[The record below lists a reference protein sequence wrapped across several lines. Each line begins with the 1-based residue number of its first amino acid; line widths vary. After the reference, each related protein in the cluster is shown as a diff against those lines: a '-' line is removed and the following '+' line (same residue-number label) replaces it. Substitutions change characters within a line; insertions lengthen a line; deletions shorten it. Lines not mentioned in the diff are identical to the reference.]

1 MDIALYRKYRPKS
14 FFEVIGQD
22 HVVKS
27 LQGALE
33 LGKISHAYL
42 FTGPRGTGKTT
53 MARLLAKTVN
63 CANQSFGDRVSP
75 SASASFAKAAT
86 EAEAEAQGGSEPCN
100 KCDSCQNF
108 NDGRTLDLIEIDAA
122 SNRGIDE
129 IRQLRD
135 GIKYAPTIG
144 KYKVFI
150 IDEVH
155 QLTKEAFN
163 ALLKTLEEPPAHA
176 IFILATT
183 EAHKVP
189 ETILSRVQQFAFRRL
204 SVAEIIKKL
213 QKIVEAEKIKI
224 DEDAVRLIAAYA
236 GGSYRDAESMLEQL
250 RVWNDKIIV
259 KEDIEELLGAVDFEK
274 VKVMTD
280 YLNNAGAKEAIDYVG
295 TLTEGGTDLEMFAKT
310 LINHLRK
317 IMLIKVDSSLASL
330 MAQELTPEQMEIVKK
345 QADVFSLSDVA
356 QAIKI
361 FTIAQ
366 NDIKRSPIPSLPI
379 ELAVVEIINNKK

>member
-1 MDIALYRKYRPKS
+1 MGNLVLYRKYRPQNWD
-14 FFEVIGQD
+14 EVIGQE
-22 HVVKS
+22 HVVRT
-27 LQGALE
+27 LTNALK
-33 LGKISHAYL
+33 LGRVSHAYL
-42 FTGPRGTGKTT
+42 FSGPRGTGKTT
-53 MARLLAKTVN
+53 IARLLAKSVG
-63 CANQSFGDRVSP
+63 CVD
-75 SASASFAKAAT
+75 
-86 EAEAEAQGGSEPCN
+86 
-100 KCDSCQNF
+100 
-108 NDGRTLDLIEIDAA
+108 LDLIEIDAA

-135 GIKYAPTIG
+135 GIKFAPTAG

-183 EAHKVP
+183 EVHKVP

-204 SVAEIIKKL
+204 RVAEIIKKL

-250 RVWNDKIIV
+250 RVWSDKIIT

-274 VKVMTD
+274 VKAMTD
-280 YLNNAGAKEAIDYVG
+280 CLGGARPTEQSFGRAKEAIDYVG
-295 TLTEGGTDLEMFAKT
+295 KLTEGGTDLEMFAKA
-310 LINHLRK
+310 IVNHLRK

-330 MAQELTPEQMEIVKK
+330 MSQELTPEQIEIVKK
-345 QADVFSLSDVA
+345 QADAFSLDNVA
-356 QAIKI
+356 RAIRI
-361 FTIAQ
+361 FMVAQ

-379 ELAVVEIINNKK
+379 ELAVVEIINNK

>member
-1 MDIALYRKYRPKS
+1 MRNLVLYRKYRPQNWD
-14 FFEVIGQD
+14 EVIGQE
-22 HVVKS
+22 HVVRT
-27 LQGALE
+27 LTNALK
-33 LGKISHAYL
+33 LNRVSHAYL
-42 FTGPRGTGKTT
+42 FSGPRGTGKTT
-53 MARLLAKTVN
+53 IARLLAKSVG
-63 CANQSFGDRVSP
+63 CAD
-75 SASASFAKAAT
+75 
-86 EAEAEAQGGSEPCN
+86 
-100 KCDSCQNF
+100 
-108 NDGRTLDLIEIDAA
+108 LDLIEIDAA

-129 IRQLRD
+129 IRELRD
-135 GIKYAPTIG
+135 GIKFAPTAG

-189 ETILSRVQQFAFRRL
+189 GTILSRVQQFAFRRL
-204 SVAEIIKKL
+204 TIAEIIRKL

-224 DEDAVRLIAAYA
+224 DENAVRLIAAYA

-250 RVWNDKIIV
+250 RVWNDKIIM

-274 VKVMTD
+274 VKAMTD

-295 TLTEGGTDLEMFAKT
+295 SLTEGGTDLEMFAKA

-317 IMLIKVDSSLASL
+317 IMLVKVDSSLASL

-345 QADVFSLSDVA
+345 QADAFSLNDVV
-356 QAIKI
+356 QAIRI
-361 FTIAQ
+361 FTVAQ

-379 ELAVVEIINNKK
+379 ELAVVEIINNKI

>member
-1 MDIALYRKYRPKS
+1 MRKIMRNLVLYRKYRPQS
-14 FFEVIGQD
+14 WDEVIGQE
-22 HVVKS
+22 HVVRT
-27 LQGALE
+27 LTNALK
-33 LGKISHAYL
+33 LNRVSHAYL
-42 FTGPRGTGKTT
+42 FSGPRGTGKTT
-53 MARLLAKTVN
+53 IARLLAKSVG
-63 CANQSFGDRVSP
+63 CVD
-75 SASASFAKAAT
+75 
-86 EAEAEAQGGSEPCN
+86 
-100 KCDSCQNF
+100 
-108 NDGRTLDLIEIDAA
+108 LDLIEIDAA

-135 GIKYAPTIG
+135 GIKFAPTAG

-176 IFILATT
+176 IFVLATT

-204 SVAEIIKKL
+204 RVAEIIKKL

-224 DEDAVRLIAAYA
+224 DENAVRLIAAYA

-250 RVWNDKIIV
+250 RVWSDKIIA

-274 VKVMTD
+274 VKAMTD
-280 YLNNAGAKEAIDYVG
+280 YLSGGPNPDGRASAKEAIDYIG
-295 TLTEGGTDLEMFAKT
+295 ALTEGGTDLEMFAKA

-317 IMLIKVDSSLASL
+317 IMLIKVDSSLTNL

-345 QADVFSLSDVA
+345 QADAFSLNDVA
-356 QAIKI
+356 QAIRI
-361 FTIAQ
+361 FTVAQ

-379 ELAVVEIINNKK
+379 ELAVVEIINNKI

>member
-1 MDIALYRKYRPKS
+1 MRNLVLYRKYRPRNWD
-14 FFEVIGQD
+14 EVIGQE
-22 HVVKS
+22 HVVRT
-27 LQGALE
+27 LTNALK
-33 LGKISHAYL
+33 LNRVSHAYL
-42 FTGPRGTGKTT
+42 FSGPRGTGKTT
-53 MARLLAKTVN
+53 IARLLAKSVG
-63 CANQSFGDRVSP
+63 CAD
-75 SASASFAKAAT
+75 
-86 EAEAEAQGGSEPCN
+86 
-100 KCDSCQNF
+100 
-108 NDGRTLDLIEIDAA
+108 LDLIEIDAA

-135 GIKYAPTIG
+135 GIKFAPTAG
-144 KYKVFI
+144 EYKVFI

-204 SVAEIIKKL
+204 RVAEIIKKL

-250 RVWNDKIIV
+250 RVWNDKIIA

-274 VKVMTD
+274 VKAMTD

-295 TLTEGGTDLEMFAKT
+295 VLTEGGTDLEMFAKA
-310 LINHLRK
+310 LVNHLRK
-317 IMLIKVDSSLASL
+317 IMLIKVDSSLANL
-330 MAQELTPEQMEIVKK
+330 MAQELTLEQVEIVKK
-345 QADVFSLSDVA
+345 QADIFSLDNVA
-356 QAIKI
+356 RAIRI
-361 FTIAQ
+361 FMVAQ

-379 ELAVVEIINNKK
+379 ELAVVEITNQNLENRK

>member
-1 MDIALYRKYRPKS
+1 MRNLVLYRKYRPRNWD
-14 FFEVIGQD
+14 EVIGQE
-22 HVVKS
+22 HVVRT
-27 LQGALE
+27 LTNALK
-33 LGKISHAYL
+33 LNRVSHAYL
-42 FTGPRGTGKTT
+42 FSGPRGTGKTT
-53 MARLLAKTVN
+53 IARLLAKSVG
-63 CANQSFGDRVSP
+63 CAD
-75 SASASFAKAAT
+75 
-86 EAEAEAQGGSEPCN
+86 
-100 KCDSCQNF
+100 
-108 NDGRTLDLIEIDAA
+108 LDLIEIDAA

-135 GIKYAPTIG
+135 GIKFAPTAG
-144 KYKVFI
+144 EYKVFI

-204 SVAEIIKKL
+204 RVAEIIKKL

-236 GGSYRDAESMLEQL
+236 SGSYRDAESMLEQL
-250 RVWNDKIIV
+250 RVWNDKIIA

-274 VKVMTD
+274 VKAMTD

-295 TLTEGGTDLEMFAKT
+295 VLTEGGTDLEMFAKA
-310 LINHLRK
+310 LVNHLRK
-317 IMLIKVDSSLASL
+317 IMLIKVDSSLANL
-330 MAQELTPEQMEIVKK
+330 MAQELTLEQVEIVKK
-345 QADVFSLSDVA
+345 QADIFSLDNVA
-356 QAIKI
+356 RAIRI
-361 FTIAQ
+361 FMVAQ

-379 ELAVVEIINNKK
+379 ELAVVEITNQNLENRK

>member
-1 MDIALYRKYRPKS
+1 MGNLVLYRKYRPQS
-14 FFEVIGQD
+14 WDEVIGQE
-22 HVVKS
+22 HVVRT
-27 LQGALE
+27 LTNALK
-33 LGKISHAYL
+33 LGRVSHAYL
-42 FTGPRGTGKTT
+42 FSGPRGTGKTT
-53 MARLLAKTVN
+53 IARLLAKSVG
-63 CANQSFGDRVSP
+63 CVD
-75 SASASFAKAAT
+75 
-86 EAEAEAQGGSEPCN
+86 
-100 KCDSCQNF
+100 
-108 NDGRTLDLIEIDAA
+108 LDLIEIDAA

-129 IRQLRD
+129 MRELRD
-135 GIKYAPTIG
+135 GVKFTPIAG

-150 IDEVH
+150 IDEAH

-183 EAHKVP
+183 EIHKMP

-204 SVAEIIKKL
+204 TVAEIIKKL

-274 VKVMTD
+274 VKAMTD
-280 YLNNAGAKEAIDYVG
+280 YFNNAGAKDAINYVG
-295 TLTEGGTDLEMFAKT
+295 ALIERGTDLEMFTKA

-317 IMLIKVDSSLASL
+317 IMLIKVDSSLSNL
-330 MAQELTPEQMEIVKK
+330 MAQELTPEQIEVVKK
-345 QADVFSLSDVA
+345 QADIFSLDNLA
-356 QAIKI
+356 RAIRI
-361 FTIAQ
+361 FMVAQ

-379 ELAVVEIINNKK
+379 ELAVVEIINQKVENRI

>member
-1 MDIALYRKYRPKS
+1 MRNLVLYRKYRPQS
-14 FFEVIGQD
+14 WDEVIGQE
-22 HVVKS
+22 HVVRT
-27 LQGALE
+27 LTNALK
-33 LGKISHAYL
+33 LNRVSHAYL
-42 FTGPRGTGKTT
+42 FSGPRGTGKTT
-53 MARLLAKTVN
+53 IARLLAKSVG
-63 CANQSFGDRVSP
+63 CVD
-75 SASASFAKAAT
+75 
-86 EAEAEAQGGSEPCN
+86 
-100 KCDSCQNF
+100 
-108 NDGRTLDLIEIDAA
+108 LDLIEIDAA

-129 IRQLRD
+129 IRELRD
-135 GIKYAPTIG
+135 GIKFAPTAG

-204 SVAEIIKKL
+204 TIAEIIRKL

-224 DEDAVRLIAAYA
+224 DENAVRLIAAYA

-250 RVWNDKIIV
+250 RVWNDKIIM

-274 VKVMTD
+274 VKAMTD

-295 TLTEGGTDLEMFAKT
+295 SLTEGGTDLEMFAKA

-317 IMLIKVDSSLASL
+317 IMLVKVDSSLASL

-345 QADVFSLSDVA
+345 QADAFSLNDVA
-356 QAIKI
+356 QAIRI
-361 FTIAQ
+361 FTVAQ

-379 ELAVVEIINNKK
+379 ELAVVEIINNKI

>member
-1 MDIALYRKYRPKS
+1 MRNLVLYRKYRPRNWD
-14 FFEVIGQD
+14 EVIGQE
-22 HVVKS
+22 HVVRT
-27 LQGALE
+27 LTNALK
-33 LGKISHAYL
+33 LNRVSHAYL
-42 FTGPRGTGKTT
+42 FSGPRGTGKTT
-53 MARLLAKTVN
+53 IARLLAKSVG
-63 CANQSFGDRVSP
+63 CAD
-75 SASASFAKAAT
+75 
-86 EAEAEAQGGSEPCN
+86 
-100 KCDSCQNF
+100 
-108 NDGRTLDLIEIDAA
+108 LDLIEIDAA

-135 GIKYAPTIG
+135 GIKFAPTAG
-144 KYKVFI
+144 EYKVFI

-204 SVAEIIKKL
+204 TVAEIIKKL

-224 DEDAVRLIAAYA
+224 DEEAMRLIAAYA

-280 YLNNAGAKEAIDYVG
+280 CLNSAGAKEAIDYVG
-295 TLTEGGTDLEMFAKT
+295 KLTEGGTDLEMFAKT

-317 IMLIKVDSSLASL
+317 IMLIKVDSSLANL
-330 MAQELTPEQMEIVKK
+330 MAQELTPDQMEIVIN
-345 QADVFSLSDVA
+345 QAAAFSLSDIA
-356 QAIKI
+356 QAIRI
-361 FTIAQ
+361 FTVAQ

-379 ELAVVEIINNKK
+379 ELAVVEIINNKI

>member
-1 MDIALYRKYRPKS
+1 MRNLVLYRKYRPQS
-14 FFEVIGQD
+14 WDEVIGQE
-22 HVVKS
+22 HVVRT
-27 LQGALE
+27 LTNALK
-33 LGKISHAYL
+33 LNRVSHAYL
-42 FTGPRGTGKTT
+42 FSGPRGTGKTT
-53 MARLLAKTVN
+53 IARLLAKSVG
-63 CANQSFGDRVSP
+63 CAD
-75 SASASFAKAAT
+75 
-86 EAEAEAQGGSEPCN
+86 
-100 KCDSCQNF
+100 
-108 NDGRTLDLIEIDAA
+108 LDLIEIDAA

-129 IRQLRD
+129 IRELRD
-135 GIKYAPTIG
+135 GIKFAPTAG

-189 ETILSRVQQFAFRRL
+189 GTILSRVQQFAFRRL
-204 SVAEIIKKL
+204 TIAEIIRKL

-224 DEDAVRLIAAYA
+224 DENAVRLIAAYA

-250 RVWNDKIIV
+250 RVWNDKIIM

-274 VKVMTD
+274 VKAMTD

-295 TLTEGGTDLEMFAKT
+295 SLTEGGTDLEMFAKA

-317 IMLIKVDSSLASL
+317 IMLVKVDSSLASL

-345 QADVFSLSDVA
+345 QADAFSLNDIA
-356 QAIKI
+356 QAIRI
-361 FTIAQ
+361 FTVAQ

-379 ELAVVEIINNKK
+379 ELAVVEIINNKI

>member
-1 MDIALYRKYRPKS
+1 MRNLVLYRKYRPQS
-14 FFEVIGQD
+14 WDEVIGQE
-22 HVVKS
+22 HVVRT
-27 LQGALE
+27 LTNALK
-33 LGKISHAYL
+33 LNRVSHAYL
-42 FTGPRGTGKTT
+42 FSGPRGTGKTT
-53 MARLLAKTVN
+53 IARLLAKSVG
-63 CANQSFGDRVSP
+63 CVD
-75 SASASFAKAAT
+75 
-86 EAEAEAQGGSEPCN
+86 
-100 KCDSCQNF
+100 
-108 NDGRTLDLIEIDAA
+108 LDLIEIDAA

-129 IRQLRD
+129 IRELRD
-135 GIKYAPTIG
+135 GIKFAPTAG

-189 ETILSRVQQFAFRRL
+189 GTILSRVQQFAFRRL
-204 SVAEIIKKL
+204 TIAEIIRKL

-224 DEDAVRLIAAYA
+224 DENAVRLIAAYA

-250 RVWNDKIIV
+250 RVWNDKIIM

-274 VKVMTD
+274 VKAMTD

-295 TLTEGGTDLEMFAKT
+295 SLTEGGTDLEMFAKA

-317 IMLIKVDSSLASL
+317 IMLVKVDSSLASL

-345 QADVFSLSDVA
+345 QADAFSLNDVA
-356 QAIKI
+356 QAIRI
-361 FTIAQ
+361 FTVAQ

-379 ELAVVEIINNKK
+379 ELAVVEIINNKI

>member
-1 MDIALYRKYRPKS
+1 MRNLVLYRKYRPQS
-14 FFEVIGQD
+14 WDEVIGQE
-22 HVVKS
+22 HVVRT
-27 LQGALE
+27 LTNALK
-33 LGKISHAYL
+33 LNRVSHAYL
-42 FTGPRGTGKTT
+42 FSGPRGTGKTT
-53 MARLLAKTVN
+53 IARLLAKSVG
-63 CANQSFGDRVSP
+63 CAD
-75 SASASFAKAAT
+75 
-86 EAEAEAQGGSEPCN
+86 
-100 KCDSCQNF
+100 
-108 NDGRTLDLIEIDAA
+108 LDLIEIDAA

-129 IRQLRD
+129 IRELRD
-135 GIKYAPTIG
+135 GIKFAPTAG

-204 SVAEIIKKL
+204 TIAEIIRKL

-224 DEDAVRLIAAYA
+224 DENAVRLIAAYA

-250 RVWNDKIIV
+250 RVWNDKIIM

-274 VKVMTD
+274 VKAMTD

-295 TLTEGGTDLEMFAKT
+295 SLTEGGTDLEMFAKA

-317 IMLIKVDSSLASL
+317 IMLVKVDSSLASL

-345 QADVFSLSDVA
+345 QADAFSLNDIA
-356 QAIKI
+356 QAIRI
-361 FTIAQ
+361 FTVAQ

-379 ELAVVEIINNKK
+379 ELAVVEIINNKI

>member
-1 MDIALYRKYRPKS
+1 MRNLVLYRKYRPQNWD
-14 FFEVIGQD
+14 EVIGQE
-22 HVVKS
+22 HVVRT
-27 LQGALE
+27 LTNALK
-33 LGKISHAYL
+33 LNRVSHAYL
-42 FTGPRGTGKTT
+42 FSGPRGTGKTT
-53 MARLLAKTVN
+53 IARLLAKSVG
-63 CANQSFGDRVSP
+63 CAD
-75 SASASFAKAAT
+75 
-86 EAEAEAQGGSEPCN
+86 
-100 KCDSCQNF
+100 
-108 NDGRTLDLIEIDAA
+108 LDLIEIDAA

-129 IRQLRD
+129 IRELRD
-135 GIKYAPTIG
+135 GIKFAPTAG

-189 ETILSRVQQFAFRRL
+189 GTILSRVQQFAFRRL
-204 SVAEIIKKL
+204 TIAEIIRKL

-224 DEDAVRLIAAYA
+224 DENAVRLIAAYA

-250 RVWNDKIIV
+250 RVWNDKIIM

-274 VKVMTD
+274 VKAMTD

-295 TLTEGGTDLEMFAKT
+295 SLTEGGTDLEMFAKA

-317 IMLIKVDSSLASL
+317 IMLVKVDSSLASL

-345 QADVFSLSDVA
+345 QADAFSLNDVV
-356 QAIKI
+356 QAIRI
-361 FTIAQ
+361 FTVAQ

-379 ELAVVEIINNKK
+379 ELAVVEIINNK

>member
-1 MDIALYRKYRPKS
+1 MRNLVLYRKYRPQNWD
-14 FFEVIGQD
+14 EVIGQE
-22 HVVKS
+22 HVVRT
-27 LQGALE
+27 LTNALK
-33 LGKISHAYL
+33 LNRVSHAYL
-42 FTGPRGTGKTT
+42 FSGPRGTGKTT
-53 MARLLAKTVN
+53 IARLLAKSVG
-63 CANQSFGDRVSP
+63 CVD
-75 SASASFAKAAT
+75 
-86 EAEAEAQGGSEPCN
+86 
-100 KCDSCQNF
+100 
-108 NDGRTLDLIEIDAA
+108 LDLIEIDAA

-135 GIKYAPTIG
+135 GIKFAPTVG

-183 EAHKVP
+183 EVHKVP

-204 SVAEIIKKL
+204 RVAEIIKKL

-224 DEDAVRLIAAYA
+224 DENAMRLIAAYA

-250 RVWNDKIIV
+250 RVWSDKIIA

-274 VKVMTD
+274 VKAMTD
-280 YLNNAGAKEAIDYVG
+280 CLSNAGAKEAIDYVG
-295 TLTEGGTDLEMFAKT
+295 RLAEGGTDLEMFAKA
-310 LINHLRK
+310 LVNHLRK
-317 IMLIKVDSSLASL
+317 IMLIKVDSSLVNL
-330 MAQELTPEQMEIVKK
+330 MAQELTLEQMEIVKK
-345 QADVFSLSDVA
+345 QADIFSLDNVA
-356 QAIKI
+356 RAIRI
-361 FTIAQ
+361 FMTAQ

-379 ELAVVEIINNKK
+379 ELAVVEIINQNFENRK

>member
-1 MDIALYRKYRPKS
+1 MENLVLYRKYRPQNWD
-14 FFEVIGQD
+14 EVIGQE
-22 HVVKS
+22 HVVRT
-27 LQGALE
+27 LTNALK
-33 LGKISHAYL
+33 LGRVSHAYL
-42 FTGPRGTGKTT
+42 FSGPRGTGKTT
-53 MARLLAKTVN
+53 IARLLAKSVGCT
-63 CANQSFGDRVSP
+63 D
-75 SASASFAKAAT
+75 
-86 EAEAEAQGGSEPCN
+86 
-100 KCDSCQNF
+100 
-108 NDGRTLDLIEIDAA
+108 LDLIEIDAA

-135 GIKYAPTIG
+135 GIKFTPTAG

-183 EAHKVP
+183 EARKVP
-189 ETILSRVQQFAFRRL
+189 ETIISRVQQFAFKRL
-204 SVAEIIKKL
+204 MVAEIIQKL
-213 QKIVEAEKIKI
+213 KKIVEAEKIKI
-224 DEDAVRLIAAYA
+224 NDDALRLVASYA

-250 RVWNDKIIV
+250 RVWNDKTIV
-259 KEDIEELLGAVDFEK
+259 KEDIEELLGAIDFEK

-280 YLNNAGAKEAIDYVG
+280 YIGGARPTEQSFGRAKSAIDYIG
-295 TLTEGGTDLEMFAKT
+295 QLTETETDLEMFAKA

-317 IMLIKVDSSLASL
+317 IMLIKVDSSLVNL
-330 MAQELTPEQMEIVKK
+330 MAQELTSEQMEIVVK
-345 QADVFSLSDVA
+345 QANLFSLGDVV

-379 ELAVVEIINNKK
+379 ELAVVEMITQHTTSNAQQVI